1 MNMDMDTTSLTSD
14 DVSSGA
20 DSGRDCF
27 PLMKLPVELRLLII
41 DGLIGC
47 RTLHAVCVSAPE
59 GPDASDES
67 PKDYRHALRFTV
79 CQATVSDVDSATL
92 AQIPLPE
99 KTDVLKDTYSK
110 RHTKCCYD
118 LRRVQYPRENL
129 NVLAVCKEIHE
140 EAALIPFKTN
150 TFIFARP
157 LALKL
162 FLKSLTTKQ
171 RDGLHKLQL
180 TATNHH
186 SDWSTPLPTSVVKR
200 MPRDYALTMYIEICL
215 AGFLRGPP
223 NVQELVRGL
232 TGLRQCTRGSIEVCV
247 DRALTSVYTEE
258 FREGTAPSKLAEWA
272 EQVEIMLRK
281 G

>member
-1 MNMDMDTTSLTSD
+1 MDTTSTTKD
-14 DVSSGA
+14 DMPSGPDSSRG
-20 DSGRDCF
+20 CF
-27 PLMKLPVELRLLII
+27 PLMKLPVELRLLIL

-47 RTLHAVCVSAPE
+47 RTLHAVCVSAQE
-59 GPDASDES
+59 GPDTSDQS
-67 PKDYRHALRFTV
+67 PKDYRHALRFTL
-79 CQATVSDVDSATL
+79 CQATVSDVESSTL

-99 KTDVLKDTYSK
+99 KSDVFKDTYSK

-118 LRRVQYPRENL
+118 LQRVQYPRENL
-129 NVLAVCKEIHE
+129 NVLRVCKAINE

-157 LALKL
+157 LALEL
-162 FLKSLTTKQ
+162 FLKSLTKKQ
-171 RDGLHKLQL
+171 RSGLH
-180 TATNHH
+180 N
-186 SDWSTPLPTSVVKR
+186 DWSTPLPISIVKR
-200 MPRDYALTMYIEICL
+200 MPRDYSPTIYIEICL

-232 TGLRQCTRGSIEVCV
+232 TSLRQCTRGSVEVCV
-247 DRALTSVYTEE
+247 DRALTSLGTKE
-258 FREGTAPSKLAEWA
+258 FREGTAPSQLAEWA

>member
-1 MNMDMDTTSLTSD
+1 MDTTSSTTRD
-14 DVSSGA
+14 DMPSGS

-47 RTLHAVCVSAPE
+47 RTLHAVCA
-59 GPDASDES
+59 A
-67 PKDYRHALRFTV
+67 
-79 CQATVSDVDSATL
+79 VSDVDSATL

-99 KTDVLKDTYSK
+99 KTDVSKDTYSK

-118 LRRVQYPRENL
+118 LQRVRYPRENL
-129 NVLAVCKEIHE
+129 NILRACKAMNE

-157 LALKL
+157 LALEL
-162 FLKSLTTKQ
+162 FLKSLTKKQ
-171 RDGLHKLQL
+171 RSGLHQLQL

-186 SDWSTPLPTSVVKR
+186 SDWSTPLPISIVKR
-200 MPRDYALTMYIEICL
+200 MPRDYSPTIYIEICL
-215 AGFLRGPP
+215 AGFLRGTP
-223 NVQELVRGL
+223 NVQELIRGL
-232 TGLRQCTRGSIEVCV
+232 TSLRQCTRGSVEVCV
-247 DRALTSVYTEE
+247 DRALTSLSTKE

>member
-1 MNMDMDTTSLTSD
+1 MDTTSSTTRD
-14 DVSSGA
+14 DMPSGS
-20 DSGRDCF
+20 DSGRHCF

-47 RTLHAVCVSAPE
+47 RTLHAVCVSAQE
-59 GPDASDES
+59 GPDTSNRPAKE
-67 PKDYRHALRFTV
+67 YRHALRFTV
-79 CQATVSDVDSATL
+79 CQATVSDVEAGVL

-99 KTDVLKDTYSK
+99 ETDVFKDTYSK

-129 NVLAVCKEIHE
+129 NVLRVCKAMNE

-157 LALKL
+157 LALEL
-162 FLKSLTTKQ
+162 FLKSLTKKQ
-171 RDGLHKLQL
+171 RSGLHKLQL

-186 SDWSTPLPTSVVKR
+186 SDWSTPLPISIVKR
-200 MPRDYALTMYIEICL
+200 MPRDYSPTIYIEICL

-232 TGLRQCTRGSIEVCV
+232 TNLRQCTRGSVEVCV
-247 DRALTSVYTEE
+247 DRALTSLSTKE

-272 EQVEIMLRK
+272 EQVEMMLRK